1 MGKRL
6 QQTSMVFVSV
16 SVHLFSTALLHIKT
30 TTTRVWHL
38 AEIILKRI
46 GGGGGRGRE
55 SKKTATEKDRKSQDY
70 EKGWVFNQRLNL
82 RP

>member
-1 MGKRL
+1 
-6 QQTSMVFVSV
+6 MVFVSV

-46 GGGGGRGRE
+46 GGGGGEEGRAKKQQQ
-55 SKKTATEKDRKSQDY
+55 KKTEKVRIMKKDGFST
-70 EKGWVFNQRLNL
+70 NA
-82 RP
+82 